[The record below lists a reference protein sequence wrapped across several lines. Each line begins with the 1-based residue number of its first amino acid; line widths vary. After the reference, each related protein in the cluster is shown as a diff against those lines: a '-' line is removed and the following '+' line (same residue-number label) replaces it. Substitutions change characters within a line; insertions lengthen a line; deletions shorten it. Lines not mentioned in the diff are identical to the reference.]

1 MTNYIL
7 AMVLGIIGTVTIHLA
22 KCFQRQG
29 IHTFHQSLKNLSN
42 GKKPHRSKTYMK
54 GVILANSAFFFVI
67 IANRLA
73 PPSYY
78 TSMFGFGLV
87 VLMVYSDKV
96 LKEPIRTREYIGTA
110 ILVVGTVALGV
121 ENIRNPLEDFSIINY
136 HLVWI
141 TLGIFLLIS
150 GPLLIFS
157 LKKDNHI
164 LIGVIFGLIT
174 GATASMD
181 PFFKGIGQHLGGTPG
196 FIPSVPIGWFYFII
210 SFAFSTTQFLLTQ
223 LGFLR
228 RAHASVLVPIHNT
241 AYIIFP
247 ILIQQVAV
255 PNYSITM
262 LTGVGLGL
270 IIFGASLLHP
280 LNKQKFSLDLM

>member
-1 MTNYIL
+1 
-7 AMVLGIIGTVTIHLA
+7 
-22 KCFQRQG
+22 
-29 IHTFHQSLKNLSN
+29 
-42 GKKPHRSKTYMK
+42 
-54 GVILANSAFFFVI
+54 
-67 IANRLA
+67 
-73 PPSYY
+73 
-78 TSMFGFGLV
+78 MFGFGLV

-157 LKKDNHI
+157 LKKTITFSSESFLVSSPVPPPAWI
-164 LIGVIFGLIT
+164 LSSRAL
-174 GATASMD
+174 ASIW
-181 PFFKGIGQHLGGTPG
+181 GYPG